1 MSDSKP
7 SNAKPSDTNPSD
19 TKSNG
24 QREQEWAE
32 QDDEVRRITD
42 TVLPK
47 QDAPPRAGITESGS
61 GADGQGT

>member
-7 SNAKPSDTNPSD
+7 EPTPDSPRERDWAK
-19 TKSNG
+19 
-24 QREQEWAE
+24 